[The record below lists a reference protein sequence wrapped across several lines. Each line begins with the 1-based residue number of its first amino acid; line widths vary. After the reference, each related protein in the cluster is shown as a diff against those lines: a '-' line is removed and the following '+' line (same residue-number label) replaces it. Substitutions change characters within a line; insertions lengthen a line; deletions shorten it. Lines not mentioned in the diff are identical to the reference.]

1 MHKLD
6 EASCALI
13 ASYLPSDDYG
23 GRLLRKLCGRIIIK
37 EVRGEDT
44 YKNGALH
51 SFNGI
56 PAKTIYYTES
66 YKESYRFKNYERVK
80 YKIWYK
86 DGFINNDGDNPAV
99 IRNYFCGSIYTY
111 KWFKNGLTY
120 REDDKPTEVE
130 YYTNG
135 QLSKESWMN
144 LSGYHR
150 ENDNPAKIEYRMDGT
165 IFKKVWYKNGLYYR
179 IENKPTIIYFS
190 IEGQIYNQYW
200 G

>member
-6 EASCALI
+6 EASCARI
-13 ASYLPSDDYG
+13 ASYLPSNDYG
-23 GRLLRKLCGRIIIK
+23 GRLLRKLCGGIVIK

-56 PAKTIYYTES
+56 PAKTIYY
-66 YKESYRFKNYERVK
+66 KESYSFKNYERVK

-190 IEGQIYNQYW
+190 IEGKIVNQYW
-200 G
+200 GIMSS